1 MPGERKI
8 VKRTISDRIV
18 QTLAQIESERQ
29 VSIIFA
35 CESGSRAW
43 GFESEDSDYDVRFI
57 YLHPIAWYLSID
69 RSRDVIELPIDSS
82 LDVSGWDLRKTL
94 RLMRKSNPPL
104 LEWLQSPIVY
114 REHSASL
121 GRLRSLIPSCYSP
134 LACHYHYY
142 HMAEGNY
149 REYLRG
155 DEVRLKK
162 YFYVLRPLLAC
173 LWIERGFGVV
183 PIEFSTLV
191 DRLIDPSP
199 LKQSIEQLVD
209 RKRAGAEL
217 DKGPRIAAI
226 SDFLDQE
233 IERLAGKAELPATH
247 IPVSSLDRAF
257 QEILTGLHGNTIEVV
272 AGPDDV

>member
-1 MPGERKI
+1 MTRA
-8 VKRTISDRIV
+8 ISNRIV
-18 QTLAQIESERQ
+18 QTLAQIESEHQ

-57 YLHPIAWYLSID
+57 YLHPVAWYLSID
-69 RSRDVIELPIDSS
+69 RSRDVIELPIYGS

-104 LEWLQSPIVY
+104 LEWLQSPIIY

-121 GRLRSLIPSCYSP
+121 DRLRSLVPSCYSP
-134 LACHYHYY
+134 LACHYHYF

-155 DEVRLKK
+155 NEVWLKK

-173 LWIERGFGVV
+173 IWIERGFGVV

-191 DRLIDPSP
+191 DRLIDPGP
-199 LKQSIEQLVD
+199 LKQSIEQLIN

-217 DKGPRIAAI
+217 DRGPRIAVI
-226 SDFLDQE
+226 SDFLDRE
-233 IERLAGKAELPATH
+233 IERLAGKAELPATRL
-247 IPVSSLDRAF
+247 PVSSLDRAF
-257 QEILTGLHGNTIEVV
+257 QEILTDLYGKTIE
-272 AGPDDV
+272 ATADRDAT